1 MEVTGNFNFSSNK
14 EYQQGVNGYLQHQFN
29 SSLISDGNSSISLS
43 EENTIIISY
52 DGNTHIETVSVD
64 NADNSITRNW
74 SGTSDYGG
82 NVVFLKM
89 SNKTD
94 IFSTTGATS
103 FIKRGKVYVD
113 NTLELDLIPAIRKSD
128 NVAEMYDI
136 INDNFY
142 TNSGTGTFTVGSNVN
157 S

>member
-1 MEVTGNFNFSSNK
+1 
-14 EYQQGVNGYLQHQFN
+14 
-29 SSLISDGNSSISLS
+29 
-43 EENTIIISY
+43 
-52 DGNTHIETVSVD
+52 
-64 NADNSITRNW
+64 
-74 SGTSDYGG
+74 
-82 NVVFLKM
+82 M